1 MEEETKAKDKKAK
14 DTGVFLIPG
23 GALFGMGLG
32 FLTNNLVA
40 WMFIGLGAGFIGWVA
55 LSMKEKK

>member
-1 MEEETKAKDKKAK
+1 MEEETKAKDKKAE
-14 DTGVFLIPG
+14 DMGVFLIPG

-40 WMFIGLGAGFIGWVA
+40 
-55 LSMKEKK
+55 